1 MAFKL
6 NTSGKFTRRNIQIE
20 IMGEK
25 GAWEKNTL
33 DATYLQPTTDELD
46 ELRELK
52 PKEVMERKL
61 TGVVGL
67 VDDDGNAIEL
77 TPENKAA
84 LLSIPPAVVALNR
97 AFWEGV
103 IKSPKA

>member
-6 NTSGKFTRRNIQIE
+6 NTSGKFTRKNIQIDM
-20 IMGEK
+20 MGDK
-25 GAWEKNTL
+25 GHWEKSTL

-61 TGVVGL
+61 IGVVGL
-67 VDDDGNAIEL
+67 LDDDGNAIEL

-84 LLSIPPAVVALNR
+84 LLLIPAAVVELNR
-97 AFWEGV
+97 AFWGGV
-103 IKSPKA
+103 VKSPKA